1 MAKSLSL
8 SSWLEPNEIKDIK
21 IALINEFGKKDMKK
35 IKENEADYLANI
47 LSPFIDIGYRENEL
61 IECAEFAL

>member
-1 MAKSLSL
+1 MAKRLSL
-8 SSWLEPNEIKDIK
+8 SSWLEPSEIKDIK
-21 IALINEFGKKDMKK
+21 VALINEFGKRDMKK

-47 LSPFIDIGYRENEL
+47 LNPFIKIGYKENEL